1 MSVIK
6 LLNLSLIGSV
16 FAQLMPNAGAAGEQ
30 TDTMSEIASTLAAK
44 GQIET
49 VERIEDVSH
58 CRAIL
63 SLHQPVT
70 GVVEAFRVHLV
81 LDRGSRDQALYLA
94 CVVTE
99 EDGSQNFEYF
109 PEAVL
114 DPREGL
120 GLETE

>member
-1 MSVIK
+1 MSVFK

-16 FAQLMPNAGAAGEQ
+16 FAQLMPNAGAVVEQ

-49 VERIEDVSH
+49 VERIEDVSD

-70 GVVEAFRVHLV
+70 GDIEAFRVQLV
-81 LDRGSRDQALYLA
+81 LDRGSRDQASYLA
-94 CVVTE
+94 CVATE

-114 DPREGL
+114 GQREGL
-120 GLETE
+120 GGETQ